1 MAKVSQRRITI
12 KDVAAQAGVSIATVS
27 NVFTNAKPVNA
38 DLRKRVED
46 AAAALDYRMDR
57 AASQL
62 RSGQARV
69 VGILVP
75 DLDDVFFTGLISRL
89 EVMAERDGYDVIVAS
104 SRNDP
109 ALEKSRLHAL
119 LSWRPAGLVAVP
131 CSDAIPPL
139 LETESGRLP
148 MVLADRLP
156 PHGTFADSV
165 LIDNAAA
172 GALAA
177 RHLCETGHDQIL
189 IAASDLSIWPIRER
203 VRGASEAIASFGGPA
218 PCVLE
223 VGSSAERGA
232 DIFAQWLDANPAP
245 AAVFGLTNVATL
257 AVLAGLA
264 RKQVNVPR
272 QCSLIGFDDYA
283 WMSAR
288 MTPLTAIRQP
298 LDEMAQ
304 AVWQRLTL
312 RMNGAAEP
320 PQQTVLAADLQ
331 VRSSVRLSPSRQ
343 AATGQCLERDRI

>member
-1 MAKVSQRRITI
+1 MSQRRSTI

-27 NVFTNAKPVNA
+27 NVFSNAKPVNP

-46 AAAALDYRMDR
+46 AAAALDYRLDR

-89 EVMAERDGYDVIVAS
+89 EVMAEKDGYDVIVAS

-109 ALEKSRLHAL
+109 VLEKSRLHAL
-119 LSWRPAGLVAVP
+119 LSWRPAGLIAVP
-131 CSDAIPPL
+131 CCDDVPDL
-139 LETESGRLP
+139 LRSESQRLP
-148 MVLADRLP
+148 MVLADRLAP
-156 PHGTFADSV
+156 KETFADSV

-177 RHLCETGHDQIL
+177 RHLIDSGHENIL
-189 IAASDLSIWPIRER
+189 IAASDLTIWPIRER
-203 VRGASEAIASFGGPA
+203 VRGATEAITAAGGPA

-223 VGSSAERGA
+223 LGSSAERGA
-232 DIFAQWLDANPAP
+232 EMFSLWLDANAP
-245 AAVFGLTNVATL
+245 PGAVFGLTNVATL
-257 AVLAGLA
+257 AVLSGLA
-264 RKQVNVPR
+264 RKQVNMPR

-298 LDEMAQ
+298 LDDMAQ
-304 AVWQRLTL
+304 AVWQRLTQ
-312 RMNGAAEP
+312 RMDGDDAP
-320 PQQTVLAADLQ
+320 VKQTVLAADLQ
-331 VRSSVRLSPSRQ
+331 IRSSVCPRDLTLAAPPAGAESVLS
-343 AATGQCLERDRI
+343 

>member
-1 MAKVSQRRITI
+1 MSERRITI
-12 KDVAAQAGVSIATVS
+12 KDVAARAGVSIATVS
-27 NVFTNAKPVNA
+27 NVFTNAKPVNP
-38 DLRKRVED
+38 DLRKRVES
-46 AAAALDYRMDR
+46 AAAALGYRLDR

-62 RSGQARV
+62 RSGQTRV

-75 DLDDVFFTGLISRL
+75 DLDDIFFTGLISRL

-131 CSDAIPPL
+131 CSDAIPDIL
-139 LETESGRLP
+139 QTECVRLP
-148 MVLADRLP
+148 IVLADRLP

-177 RHLCETGHDQIL
+177 RHLIETGHDNIL

-203 VRGASEAIASFGGPA
+203 VRGVSETIAAMGGPA
-218 PCVLE
+218 PQVLE
-223 VGSSAERGA
+223 IGSSADRGA
-232 DIFAQWLDANPAP
+232 DCFADWMGVNAAP
-245 AAVFGLTNVATL
+245 AAIFGLTNVATL
-257 AVLAGLA
+257 AVLSGLA
-264 RKQVNVPR
+264 RRRVNVPDE
-272 QCSLIGFDDYA
+272 CSLIGFDDYA

-298 LDEMAQ
+298 LDDMAQ
-304 AVWQRLTL
+304 AVWDRLTL
-312 RMNGAAEP
+312 RMAGDGEP
-320 PQQTVLAADLQ
+320 PCQTVLSADLQ
-331 VRSSVRLSPSRQ
+331 VRDSVRGCRPESR
-343 AATGQCLERDRI
+343 AAADLQERGTS